1 MQFSGD
7 MAAIQRRLAQYNDMA
22 ARRIAVLDALLDSDS
37 APERG

>member
-1 MQFSGD
+1 
-7 MAAIQRRLAQYNDMA
+7 MAAIQQRVAQCNEIV